1 MKTITPLAVL
11 AAFVFASSGG
21 SAFAET
27 GEVTNLDEPAG
38 TITVKEADG
47 KTSSYR
53 PKDGLLFNALKP
65 GDRITF
71 SVTEENGQRVI
82 TMVEKR

>member
-1 MKTITPLAVL
+1 MKTITPLAMM
-11 AAFVFASSGG
+11 AGFVFVSSCGN
-21 SAFAET
+21 AFAET
-27 GEVTNLDEPAG
+27 GEVTNIDEPAG

-47 KTSSYR
+47 KTSPYR
-53 PKDGLLFNALKP
+53 PKDGLVFNALKP